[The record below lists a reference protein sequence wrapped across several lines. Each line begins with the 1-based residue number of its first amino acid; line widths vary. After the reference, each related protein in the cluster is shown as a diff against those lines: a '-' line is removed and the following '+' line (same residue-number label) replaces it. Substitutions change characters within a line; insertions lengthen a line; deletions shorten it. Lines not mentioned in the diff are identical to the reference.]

1 MQPKV
6 FSVIRR
12 VASKEITLF
21 FSSPIAYLFLAVF
34 AAVSLFIFFWGE
46 SFFARNIA
54 DIRPLF
60 EWMPVLL
67 IFLCSAL
74 TMRLWSEERRTGT
87 LEHVLTQPAP
97 LWAFVLGKFVACLI
111 LLVIALI
118 VTLPLPITVSMLG
131 ELDWG
136 PVWSGY
142 LATFFLGAA
151 YLAIGLFVSSRSS
164 NQIVSMIVAVAV
176 CGVFYLAGST
186 AITTFTGNTVGE
198 WLRLFGTGSRFD
210 SITRGVIDLRDLYY
224 YISIML
230 VFLALNVFFLER
242 ERWTQASSTARHK
255 NWQIVTALV
264 VLNCIAA
271 NFWLGQLNKF
281 RVDTT
286 QGAQYSI
293 SEATRNYL
301 TQLQEPLLI
310 RGYFSG
316 KTHPLLSP
324 LVPQVRDLIREY
336 EIAGNG
342 RVVVEFIDPLQNSE
356 LEEEANQLY
365 GIEPVPFQVA
375 DRYQSSIVSSYF
387 NVLVQYGDEH
397 EVLGFQDLID
407 VKATADADL
416 DVALR
421 NPEYDLTRAMKKV
434 LTSYQASGNLFST
447 VKGDLTFNAY
457 ISADEKLPADLTG
470 FRNIVAEVTDR
481 YALQSDGQFA
491 VKLIDPEASDG
502 QLAQQLAANYGFQP
516 MAANLFSSN
525 RFYFHMLIEKD
536 GLAVQIPLDDLSEA
550 AFERNLKAGIKRFAS
565 GFTKTVA
572 LVSPPGVP
580 TRFGLSPGEY
590 SQLENFLNADFNV
603 VAENLSDGSVS
614 GEADVLMLVG
624 PSDLDEKA
632 VFAIDQFLMQ
642 GGTVIAAT
650 SPKTANFSRQRIDLS
665 DRNSGLSD
673 WLQHQG
679 IEMGNSV
686 VMDAQNSA
694 FPAPVTRQVG
704 GVRIQEMRMLNYPYF
719 IDVRENGFAEGSL
732 ITQELP
738 QLTMAWASPITVDE
752 TKSRART
759 VTALVQSSNRSW
771 ISGSTDIM
779 PKAGG
784 NGGVNYEPE
793 GETGSHTLA
802 MVMEGK
808 FESYFANQESPL
820 LGETKT
826 DTDEAAV
833 ADDGQ
838 AAQDEPETVFT
849 GVIKHSPESA
859 KLIVFASNDFLRD
872 QVMQMTASV
881 AGSELLSPFQLMA
894 NAVDWSL
901 EDTALLQIR
910 SRGQFNRTLV
920 PMERGKRLFWEYLNY
935 VLAALALCV
944 VAFVYHRISKSKTLR
959 YQQLISPNY
968 S

>member
-1 MQPKV
+1 MQPNV
-6 FSVIRR
+6 LAVIRR

-54 DIRPLF
+54 DVRPLF

-97 LWAFVLGKFVACLI
+97 LWAFVLGKFVGCLV
-111 LLVIALI
+111 LLI
-118 VTLPLPITVSMLG
+118 VALLITLPLPITVSFLG

-142 LATFFLGAA
+142 LATFFLGAG

-164 NQIVSMIVAVAV
+164 NQIVSMILAVAV
-176 CGVFYLAGST
+176 CGAFYLAGST
-186 AITTFTGNTVGE
+186 AITTFTGNTAGE
-198 WLRLFGTGSRFD
+198 WLRLLGTGSRFD
-210 SITRGVIDLRDLYY
+210 SITRGVIDLRDIYY

-230 VFLALNVFFLER
+230 VFLALNVFFLEQ
-242 ERWTQASSTARHK
+242 ERWTQAGTTSRHK
-255 NWQIVTALV
+255 SWRIVTALF
-264 VLNCIAA
+264 VLNTIAA

-286 QGAQYSI
+286 EGSQYSI
-293 SEATRNYL
+293 SDATRNYL
-301 TQLQEPLLI
+301 SQLQEPLLI

-342 RVVVEFIDPLQNSE
+342 RVVTEFIDPLVNPE

-397 EVLGFQDLID
+397 EVMGFRDLID
-407 VKATADADL
+407 VKSTGDAVP

-421 NPEYDLTRAMKKV
+421 NPEYDLTRAIKKV
-434 LTSYQASGNLFST
+434 LEAYQAGGNLFST
-447 VKGDLTFNAY
+447 VKGDLAFNAY
-457 ISADEKLPADLTG
+457 ISGDDKLPADLKT
-470 FRNIVAEVTDR
+470 FRGVVSHVTQQ
-481 YALQSDGQFA
+481 YAAQSEGRFK
-491 VKLIDPEASDG
+491 VNVVDPEASDG
-502 QLAQQLAANYGFQP
+502 QVAQQLAANYGLQP
-516 MAANLFSSN
+516 MATNLFSNN
-525 RFYFHMLIEKD
+525 RFYFHLLVEKE
-536 GLAVQIPLDDLSEA
+536 GQAVQIPLDDLSEGS
-550 AFERNLKAGIKRFAS
+550 FERNLKAGIKRFAS

-572 LVSPPGVP
+572 LVSPAGMP
-580 TRFGLSPGEY
+580 TQFGMSPGEY

-603 VAENLSDGSVS
+603 VAEDLSDGTVS
-614 GEADVLMLVG
+614 GQADVLLLAG
-624 PSDLDEKA
+624 PGDLDENS
-632 VFAIDQFLMQ
+632 VFAVDQFLMQ

-650 SPKTANFSRQRIDLS
+650 SPKTATFSRQRIDLT
-665 DRNSGLSD
+665 DRNSGLND
-673 WLQHQG
+673 WLAHHG
-679 IEMGNSV
+679 IKIGDEV

-704 GVRIQEMRMLNYPYF
+704 NMRIQEMRMLNYPYF
-719 IDVRENGFAEGSL
+719 IDVRQNGFAESNP

-738 QLTMAWASPITVDE
+738 QLTMAWASPVTVDSA
-752 TKSRART
+752 KNSNRT
-759 VTALVQSSNRSW
+759 ITSLIESSNRSW
-771 ISGSTDIM
+771 LSTSTDIM
-779 PKAGG
+779 PKVEEG
-784 NGGVNYEPE
+784 GGVAYRPE
-793 GETGSHTLA
+793 GEQGRHLLA
-802 MVMEGK
+802 TVVEGK
-808 FESYFANQESPL
+808 FESLFADKESPL
-820 LGETKT
+820 LGETKPSGL
-826 DTDEAAV
+826 EAAAAV
-833 ADDGQ
+833 AKGEADPN
-838 AAQDEPETVFT
+838 EEVETVFT
-849 GVIKHSPESA
+849 GVINRSPDSA
-859 KLIVFASNDFLRD
+859 RLVLFASNDFLKD
-872 QVMQMTASV
+872 QVLQMTASA
-881 AGSELLSPFQLMA
+881 AGSDSLSPFQLIA
-894 NAVDWSL
+894 NTVDWSL

-910 SRGQFNRTLV
+910 SRGQFNRTLL
-920 PMERGKRLFWEYLNY
+920 PMEPGKHFFWEYLNY
-935 VLAALALCV
+935 ALALLALGG
-944 VAFVYHRISKSKTLR
+944 VAFVYHRISKARKIR
-959 YQQLISPNY
+959 FQQLVTD
-968 S
+968 